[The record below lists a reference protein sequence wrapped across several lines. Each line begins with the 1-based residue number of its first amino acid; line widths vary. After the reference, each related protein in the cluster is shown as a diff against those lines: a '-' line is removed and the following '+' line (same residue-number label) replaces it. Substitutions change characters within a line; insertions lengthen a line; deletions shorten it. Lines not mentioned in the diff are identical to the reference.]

1 METVT
6 LPKEKLGIVLSDV
19 EKLVS
24 HFEDLVENQDI
35 VAKQRLTDI
44 NSGRVEGKS
53 EKELDEYLKK
63 RGVKVA

>member
-6 LPKEKLGIVLSDV
+6 IPKDKLDKVITDV

-24 HFEDLVENQDI
+24 HFEDLVEDQDGI
-35 VAKQRLTDI
+35 AKERLSEI
-44 NSGRVEGKS
+44 KAGKVEGKS
-53 EKELDEYLKK
+53 EKELDEYLRK